1 MKLIEDPIELDAME
15 YFHHKGFNPILPM
28 HPSALFKAFY
38 IPVGLLY
45 SVQQMTFLRDP
56 LC

>member
-38 IPVGLLY
+38 IPGGLLY
-45 SVQQMTFLRDP
+45 SVQQMTFPRDP